1 LIGVIAMSLGEDRPI
16 DGGRL
21 MLIPLLMAAALLLLP
36 SGVNSTAHSVEIQNP
51 TVSINPTSGHP
62 GTSATAFATGYGA
75 CPSDVFNDVSQYVA
89 FFWDRELLKVVKL
102 TGGSAST
109 TFTVPDEPGDH
120 EVSAQC
126 DADGSRTESSNFT
139 VLPVEIQTPF
149 VSVDPTSGQP
159 GTSATAFATG
169 YGACPSDV
177 FNDVSQ
183 YVVFFWDRELLKVV
197 ELTGGSAS
205 TTFTVPDEPG
215 DHEVSAQCDADGS
228 RTESSN
234 FTVNPVNVPTV
245 IVPNVVGMSVDE
257 ATRTLIAENLD
268 SGEVSGDGDVVVGQ
282 DPLAGDEVPVG
293 STVDITVVA
302 DGPELVVVPNV
313 VGLDVADASDVLAE
327 QGLELGDQVGDGDVV
342 GSQNPEA
349 DARVP
354 PGSLVSISL
363 DSTVPPPPL
372 VAVPNLTGLT
382 LEDAGA
388 TVAAAGLALGNGADG
403 DGKVQAQD
411 PAPGTLVPVGT
422 AVTLTLAS
430 STETPWWPVAVAV
443 LALLLAVASAA
454 FKATRPRRDR
464 RWLRKHMRLIPGA
477 ASAPEFDVREPRTEQ
492 AAPTLVVRLQPRA
505 DGGMQVLEEITP

>member
-1 LIGVIAMSLGEDRPI
+1 MSLGEDRPI

-51 TVSINPTSGHP
+51 TVSINPTSGQP

-89 FFWDRELLKVVKL
+89 FFWDREPLKVVKL

-109 TFTVPDEPGDH
+109 TFSVPDEPGDH

-126 DADGSRTESSNFT
+126 DADGSRTESTNFA

-228 RTESSN
+228 RTESAD

-302 DGPELVVVPNV
+302 DGPELVIVPNV

-327 QGLELGDQVGDGDVV
+327 QGLGLGDRVGEGDVV
-342 GSQNPEA
+342 RSQNPDA
-349 DARVP
+349 GARVP

-363 DSTVPPPPL
+363 DSTVPPPPPL
-372 VAVPNLTGLT
+372 VAVPDLTGLT

-411 PAPGTLVPVGT
+411 PEPGTLVPVGT

-454 FKATRPRRDR
+454 FKSTRPRRDR
-464 RWLRKHMRLIPGA
+464 RWLRKHMRLVPGA

-505 DGGMQVLEEITP
+505 DGGMQVLEEVAP

>member
-1 LIGVIAMSLGEDRPI
+1 MSLGEDRPI

-51 TVSINPTSGHP
+51 TVSIN
-62 GTSATAFATGYGA
+62 
-75 CPSDVFNDVSQYVA
+75 
-89 FFWDRELLKVVKL
+89 
-102 TGGSAST
+102 
-109 TFTVPDEPGDH
+109 
-120 EVSAQC
+120 
-126 DADGSRTESSNFT
+126 
-139 VLPVEIQTPF
+139 
-149 VSVDPTSGQP
+149 PTSGQP